1 MITLKELCI
10 ENTNF
15 WLNYFCLS
23 YPNSYNEST
32 GFTVRDIIEENA
44 TIEISWWDTFTGY
57 YNGILEDS
65 DGYLENP
72 TTFIASIGTNMTLK
86 IEFHPGDIIYFINNK
101 KIGSIGPH
109 WKLQS
114 LPYNTIRELLLQT
127 NGIQLFFLLLP
138 LAMVESKER
147 VSVEKEIQELLEKFF
162 SKEICEKLS
171 QCLVI
176 QLVKS
181 ID

>member
-1 MITLKELCI
+1 MITLKEIRI

-32 GFTVRDIIEENA
+32 GFSVSDIIEENENV
-44 TIEISWWDTFTGY
+44 EISWWDTFTGY
-57 YNGILEDS
+57 YNGILEES

-72 TTFIASIGTNMTLK
+72 TTFIASIGTNEILK
-86 IEFHPGDIIYFINNK
+86 IEFHPGDIVYYINNK

-109 WKLQS
+109 WELQG
-114 LPYNTIRELLLQT
+114 LPYYKIKNLLLHK

-147 VSVEKEIQELLEKFF
+147 EAVVKEIQGLLQKFF
-162 SKEICEKLS
+162 PIELCEKLS
-171 QCLVI
+171 QCMVV
-176 QLVKS
+176 QLVELF
-181 ID
+181 D

>member
-1 MITLKELCI
+1 MITLKELRI

-15 WLNYFCLS
+15 WLNYFCCS
-23 YPNSYNEST
+23 FPNSYNENTDFS
-32 GFTVRDIIEENA
+32 VQDIIEENA
-44 TIEISWWDTFTGY
+44 TFEISWWDAFTGY

-72 TTFIASIGTNMTLK
+72 TTFIASIGTNKTLK

-109 WKLQS
+109 WELQS
-114 LPYNTIRELLLQT
+114 LPYNTIRELLLQE

-138 LAMVESKER
+138 LAMVESKEK
-147 VSVEKEIQELLEKFF
+147 VSVEKEVQGLLEKLFPI
-162 SKEICEKLS
+162 EICEKLA
-171 QCLVI
+171 QCIVI
-176 QLVKS
+176 QLAES
-181 ID
+181 TE